1 MNMPNATDS
10 YHRSHQPRRP
20 VRLIAA
26 AVMMFAT
33 AIGSVLMVTE
43 SAGAAIPHYTYIH
56 VPTLPT
62 ASVAQT
68 SNSLPVSITV
78 TGWNFAPNAP
88 LYIDAE
94 DKATG
99 NYIFK
104 APSIF
109 HADSYG
115 SSTRRFKSVIS

>member
-1 MNMPNATDS
+1 MNIPNATDS
-10 YHRSHQPRRP
+10 YHRAHQPRRP

-43 SAGAAIPHYTYIH
+43 SAGAGTPYHTYIH

-62 ASVAQT
+62 ASVEQT

-78 TGWNFAPNAP
+78 TGWNFAPNALSGP
-88 LYIDAE
+88 
-94 DKATG
+94 
-99 NYIFK
+99 
-104 APSIF
+104 
-109 HADSYG
+109 
-115 SSTRRFKSVIS
+115 R